1 MKTDNIEKNVRLV
14 SKVATRK
21 RIWSTFALC
30 LRLFAFGASCPA
42 RYAYYDYDSL
52 PESDIYSRDTM
63 RLLYR
68 VLLRLRP
75 QRICIIG
82 CDRALADIVSRA
94 CPYARQASV
103 TEADMLIV
111 ANEKDAIAAQSQAHL
126 LILPPLR
133 PHQNEAVALKTA

>member
-1 MKTDNIEKNVRLV
+1 MRSE
-14 SKVATRK
+14 
-21 RIWSTFALC
+21 
-30 LRLFAFGASCPA
+30 LRAPRG
-42 RYAYYDYDSL
+42 YAYYDYDSL

-82 CDRALADIVSRA
+82 CDRALADIVSCA

-111 ANEKDAIAAQSQAHL
+111 ANEKDAIAAQSQA
-126 LILPPLR
+126 
-133 PHQNEAVALKTA
+133 